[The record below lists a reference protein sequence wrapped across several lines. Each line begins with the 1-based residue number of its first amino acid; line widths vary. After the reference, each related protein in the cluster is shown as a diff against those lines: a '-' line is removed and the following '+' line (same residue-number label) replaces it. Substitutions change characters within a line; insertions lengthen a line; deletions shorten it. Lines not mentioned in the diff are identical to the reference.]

1 MKMDTYKV
9 ILIDDEVMELEGIRQ
24 LVRWEEYNAEVIG
37 AYKNGEEG
45 LRGIEELGP
54 DIVITDMKMPVV
66 SGLDVIRRA
75 RAFTK
80 VPEFIIL
87 SAYAEFS
94 LAQSAMK
101 EGVEIYLLKPC
112 DEYDIEEALGKAI
125 QNVDKKYALKNVKQ
139 LLFRQSIQALIESDG
154 AKKYITAVEEL
165 LEEGERLFW
174 IGIAGRLDNTSAG
187 EIYRCFY
194 ENSSS
199 DFIFT
204 SMILKVN
211 QVIGGFYVSSGRGNH
226 MEECSAILRSLSL
239 KADRLLSFSRCEWV
253 MPDEILNIVRE
264 ESRGTEGGFLFGEG
278 EWKYVSVSDKPSS
291 RKVTEQIQTLKKA
304 YQKQDREAFK
314 NAVQDISVKNE
325 IPVIQQIC
333 MGFYIQVICEGK
345 LQPEKLLMLQDD
357 ISEGRSLTDAV
368 EDTLGILF
376 PEADRVPYVDAII
389 SYIDR
394 HLDDPDISLKR
405 MAEEVVFLSEDY
417 VGKTFSSQT
426 GENFNNYLNRKRIEK
441 AKFLIRIVGVNKM
454 QDVAEQV
461 GYGKNPLYFSKVFKK
476 YTGLTPNE
484 YKSQK

>member
-1 MKMDTYKV
+1 MDRYKV

-24 LVRWEEYNAEVIG
+24 LVRWGEYNTKVVG
-37 AYKNGEEG
+37 AFKNGEEG
-45 LRGIEELGP
+45 LKGIEELEP

-75 RAFTK
+75 RAFIK

-94 LAQSAMK
+94 LAQAAMK

-112 DEYDIEEALGKAI
+112 NEYDIEEALGKAI

-154 AKKYITAVEEL
+154 AAKYIKAVEEL
-165 LEEGERLFW
+165 LEDGERLFYME
-174 IGIAGRLDNTSAG
+174 IEGRIDNTNAG

-194 ENSSS
+194 KNGSRE
-199 DFIFT
+199 FIFT

-226 MEECSAILRSLSL
+226 MEECSALLRALSL
-239 KADRLLSFSRCEWV
+239 KANRLLSLGRCEWV

-264 ESRGTEGGFLFGEG
+264 KSSGVEGGFLFQEG

-291 RKVTEQIQTLKKA
+291 RKITEQISILKKA
-304 YQKQDREAFK
+304 YQKQNREAFK
-314 NAVQDISVKNE
+314 SAVYEISMKNE
-325 IPVIQQIC
+325 IPAVQQIC
-333 MGFYIQVICEGK
+333 MGFFIQVLCEGK

-357 ISEGRSLTDAV
+357 IADGRSLSDAV

-389 SYIDR
+389 SYVEG
-394 HLDDPDISLKR
+394 HLEDPDISLKR
-405 MAEEVVFLSEDY
+405 MAEDVVFLSEDY

-426 GENFNNYLNRKRIEK
+426 GENFNNFLNRKRIEK
-441 AKFLIRIVGVNKM
+441 AKFLIRIVGVNKI
-454 QDVAEQV
+454 QEVAEQV

-484 YKSQK
+484 YRSQ

>member
-1 MKMDTYKV
+1 MDTYKV

-45 LRGIEELGP
+45 LKGIEELEP
-54 DIVITDMKMPVV
+54 DIVVTDMKMPVV

-75 RAFTK
+75 RAFIK

-94 LAQSAMK
+94 LAQAAMK

-112 DEYDIEEALGKAI
+112 DEYDIEEALGRAI
-125 QNVDKKYALKNVKQ
+125 QKVEKKYALKNVKQ
-139 LLFRQSIQALIESDG
+139 MLFRQSIQALIESGG
-154 AKKYITAVEEL
+154 AIKYIKAVEEL
-165 LEEGERLFW
+165 LEESERLFW
-174 IGIAGRLDNTSAG
+174 IGIEGRLDNTSAG
-187 EIYRCFY
+187 EIYRSFY
-194 ENSSS
+194 ENSST
-199 DFIFT
+199 DFTFT
-204 SMILKVN
+204 SIILKVN
-211 QVIGGFYVSSGRGNH
+211 QVIGGFYVSSGKGNH
-226 MEECSAILRSLSL
+226 MEECSALLRALSL
-239 KADRLLSFSRCEWV
+239 KADRLLSLSKCEWV
-253 MPDEILNIVRE
+253 MPDEILNVVRE
-264 ESRGTEGGFLFGEG
+264 ESSGVEGGFLFEEG
-278 EWKYVSVSDKPSS
+278 EWKYVGEADKSNS
-291 RKVTEQIQTLKKA
+291 RKVTEQINALKKA

-314 NAVQDISVKNE
+314 SVIQDISVKNE
-325 IPVIQQIC
+325 IPAVQQIC
-333 MGFYIQVICEGK
+333 LGFYIQVICEGK

-357 ISEGRSLTDAV
+357 ISDGRSLPDSV

-389 SYIDR
+389 SYIEG

-426 GENFNNYLNRKRIEK
+426 GENFNNFLNRKRIEK
-441 AKFLIRIVGVNKM
+441 AKFLIRIVGVKKM

-484 YKSQK
+484 YKSQR

>member
-1 MKMDTYKV
+1 MDTYKV

-75 RAFTK
+75 RSFTK

-154 AKKYITAVEEL
+154 AKKYIAAVEEL

-211 QVIGGFYVSSGRGNH
+211 QVIGGFYVSSGGGNH

-291 RKVTEQIQTLKKA
+291 RKVTEEIHTLKRA

-314 NAVQDISVKNE
+314 NAVHDISVKNE

-368 EDTLGILF
+368 ADTLGILF

-389 SYIDR
+389 SYIDG